1 MRARRGCFRELLLG
15 IGLGVR
21 VWSFGL
27 LAVAPL
33 WVLGGEKLRLER
45 PMQYFGMCD
54 ASGAVAISSN
64 LFVAASDEDNI
75 LRLYRADQAGPPLR
89 EYDCNGFLE
98 LEGKSLEADLEAG
111 ARLGDRAFWIGS
123 HGRNRIGKQRRN
135 RCCFFATDIKVVG
148 GEVRLMPVGKPC
160 KTLLDDLISDPRFGP
175 FHLEEAA
182 RYAPKEFEALNI
194 EGLSATPEGHLLIG
208 FRNPVPRR
216 KALLVPL
223 LNPDE
228 VIAGHRA
235 RFGAPILL
243 ELGGLGIRDIA
254 YHEGRYLIIAG
265 SWHGGGPFR
274 LYRWAGPGSEPVPLS
289 VKHLQDYQPEAIIIY
304 PEKGLREV
312 QILSDDGTRLIDG
325 VPGKMLPDPRRQAF
339 RSFWVVE

>member
-1 MRARRGCFRELLLG
+1 M
-15 IGLGVR
+15 
-21 VWSFGL
+21 
-27 LAVAPL
+27 AVSA
-33 WVLGGEKLRLER
+33 LGGEKLRLER
-45 PMQYFGMCD
+45 PLQYFGMCD

-75 LRLYRADQAGPPLR
+75 LRLYRADQAGLPLK

-123 HGRNRIGKQRRN
+123 HGRNRIGKQRPN
-135 RCCFFATDIKVVG
+135 RCRFFATDIKVAG
-148 GEVRLMPVGKPC
+148 GEVTLTPVGKPC
-160 KTLLDDLISDPRFGP
+160 KTLLDDLISDPRLGP

-182 RYAPKEFEALNI
+182 RYAPKELEALNI
-194 EGLSATPEGHLLIG
+194 EGLAATPQGHLLIG

-223 LNPDE
+223 LNPNE

-235 RFGAPILL
+235 RFGPPMLL
-243 ELGGLGIRDIA
+243 ELGGLGIRDMA
-254 YHEGRYLIIAG
+254 YHEGSYLIIAG

-274 LYRWAGPGSEPVPLS
+274 LYRWAGPGSEPIALT
-289 VKHLQDYQPEAIIIY
+289 VKHLKDYQPEAIIIY
-304 PEKGLREV
+304 PQKGLREV

-325 VPGKMLPDPRRQAF
+325 VPGKMVPDPRRQAF